1 MALLAPIQAICRV
14 KSNRLLDRLMLQ
26 RISPEQKPRS
36 TESRDAKHR
45 DRTNVRS
52 NLTNHSQ
59 TASPKVQ

>member
-1 MALLAPIQAICRV
+1 MF
-14 KSNRLLDRLMLQ
+14 LDGLMLQ
-26 RISPEQKPRS
+26 RLRPEQKPRG